1 MIKSINRCLIVFAIL
16 AIVITACAPA
26 PTATPSAPLATAV
39 AVSPKPTAAPSDP
52 ASASSALAPIKS
64 DWFAVYSKAAANWNI
79 TPDPGDVNK
88 FAITPK
94 NPSGNEKKVFV
105 LYPRKS
111 SAYDTAISTLLDVFY
126 NKKVAATFTIVNF
139 DRKNDKGLA
148 ALALAESLK
157 SDLIFSMGSESTDFI
172 YLNYRGKSIP
182 VVTVC
187 SKDPVLLNYIKDYN
201 TGSGS
206 NFAFTSLNV
215 PIEVQMA
222 YLKQL
227 RPNLRNIA
235 VMFADSNTSSKETQ
249 VKPLK
254 DASSVYK
261 INVLDVVVLQDAKA
275 KQELEAAMPGV
286 IAEMQKTDPTLQDS
300 IFWITGSTPVFN
312 EIATINRMA
321 GNVPVLSVV
330 PDVVKEGDASAVLSI
345 GVSFESNAYI
355 GALYGT
361 DILLGAA
368 KAGDLKVG
376 VVSPPDIAINFKRA
390 KAIGLKVPF
399 SFFESASFIYNYDGK
414 TVRKGGEEVRQP

>member
-1 MIKSINRCLIVFAIL
+1 MIKTLNRFM
-16 AIVITACAPA
+16 IVITALVILITACSAA
-26 PTATPSAPLATAV
+26 PTATTSSPLPTAV
-39 AVSPKPTAAPSDP
+39 AVSPKPTAAVSDP
-52 ASASSALAPIKS
+52 STSSALAPIKS
-64 DWFAVYSKAAANWNI
+64 DWFAVYAKAAANWNI
-79 TPDPGDVNK
+79 TADAGDVNK
-88 FAITPK
+88 FTIAPK
-94 NPSGNEKKVFV
+94 TPSGNEKKVFV

-126 NKKVAATFTIVNF
+126 NKKVPAAFTIVNF

-148 ALALAESLK
+148 ALELAESLK
-157 SDLIFSMGSESTDFI
+157 SDLIFSMGSESTDFV
-172 YLNYRGKSIP
+172 YLNYKGKAIP
-182 VVTVC
+182 VVTIC
-187 SKDPVLLNYIKDYN
+187 SKDPVLLNYVKDYN
-201 TGSGS
+201 TGSGT
-206 NFAFTSLNV
+206 NIAFTSLNV

-261 INVLDVVVLQDAKA
+261 INVIDVVVLQDAKA

-286 IAEMQKTDPTLQDS
+286 VEQMKKTDPNLQDS

-330 PDVVKEGDASAVLSI
+330 PDVVKEGEDSAVLSI

-355 GALYGT
+355 GALYGS

-376 VVSPPDIAINFKRA
+376 VVSPPDIAINFNRA
-390 KAIGLKVPF
+390 KVIGLKIPF

>member
-1 MIKSINRCLIVFAIL
+1 MIKTLNRFM
-16 AIVITACAPA
+16 IVITALAILITACSAA
-26 PTATPSAPLATAV
+26 PTATASAPVATAV

-52 ASASSALAPIKS
+52 STSSSSAFAPIKS

-79 TPDPGDVNK
+79 TPDAGDVNK
-88 FAITPK
+88 FTIAPKTP
-94 NPSGNEKKVFV
+94 NGSEKKIFV

-126 NKKVAATFTIVNF
+126 NKKVPATFTIVNF

-148 ALALAESLK
+148 ALGLAESLK
-157 SDLIFSMGSESTDFI
+157 SDLIFSMGSESTDFV
-172 YLNYRGKSIP
+172 YLNYKGKSIP

-187 SKDPVLLNYIKDYN
+187 SKDPVLLNYVKDYN
-201 TGSGS
+201 SGSGT
-206 NFAFTSLNV
+206 NLAFTSLNV

-261 INVLDVVVLQDAKA
+261 INVIDVVVLQDAKA

-286 IAEMQKTDPTLQDS
+286 IEEMKKTDPSLQDS

-312 EIATINRMA
+312 EIATINAMA
-321 GNVPVLSVV
+321 GKIPVLSVV

-355 GALYGT
+355 GALYGA

-376 VVSPPDIAINFKRA
+376 VVSPPDIAINFKR
-390 KAIGLKVPF
+390 
-399 SFFESASFIYNYDGK
+399 YDGK

>member
-1 MIKSINRCLIVFAIL
+1 MIKTLNRSMILLTALAIL
-16 AIVITACAPA
+16 ITACSSA
-26 PTATPSAPLATAV
+26 ATPTTSAIPTAV
-39 AVSPKPTAAPSDP
+39 AVSPKPTAAPSDL
-52 ASASSALAPIKS
+52 STSSVLAPIKS
-64 DWFAVYSKAAANWNI
+64 DWFAVYTKAAANWTI
-79 TPDPGDVNK
+79 TPDASDVNK
-88 FAITPK
+88 FTITPK
-94 NPSGNEKKVFV
+94 TPSGNEKKVFV

-111 SAYDTAISTLLDVFY
+111 SAYDTAISTILDVFY
-126 NKKVAATFTIVNF
+126 NKKVPATFTIVNF

-157 SDLIFSMGSESTDFI
+157 SDLILSMGSESTDFV
-172 YLNYRGKSIP
+172 YLNYKGKSIP
-182 VVTVC
+182 VVTIC
-187 SKDPVLLNYIKDYN
+187 SKDPVLLNYVKDYN
-201 TGSGS
+201 TGSGT
-206 NFAFTSLNV
+206 NIAFTSLNV
-215 PIEVQMA
+215 PVEVQMA

-261 INVLDVVVLQDAKA
+261 INVIDVVVLQDAKA

-286 IAEMQKTDPTLQDS
+286 INEMKKTDPTLQNS

-330 PDVVKEGDASAVLSI
+330 PDVVKEGDDSAVLSI

-355 GALYGT
+355 GALYGS

-390 KAIGLKVPF
+390 KAIDIKIPF